1 MKKRSFFAAVF
12 LSPEERRL
20 RAGWRL
26 LLQTLLYMLLAAL
39 VVPLIG
45 LAGWTSSFLQGRY
58 ALFWQQLADLLA
70 LSISVYLARRWL
82 DRRSFASL
90 GLPVDAAVGRD
101 LLTGILIAGVMMG
114 FIFVL
119 HLLLGWMPDVAYAW
133 KTQPP
138 GLVLGQTG
146 FWLLIF
152 LLVGWKE
159 ELWMRGYWLQNM
171 ADGINVPWAVFLS
184 SAVFGLLHLGNPNAT
199 WVSALGIF
207 VAGVFLALPWVW
219 TRRLWLSIG
228 LHIGWNFFEGVIF
241 GFPVSGIDTFRL
253 LEPSINGP
261 ALWTGGAFGPEA
273 GLVLLPAIILGTLLV
288 WGYGRWT
295 TDDGRQTTDHG
306 QRTTDDGGR

>member
-1 MKKRSFFAAVF
+1 MKKRSFFAVVF

-26 LLQTLLYMLLAAL
+26 LLQTLLFMLLAAL
-39 VVPLIG
+39 VVPLINLTGWG
-45 LAGWTSSFLQGRY
+45 LHFFQGKY
-58 ALFWQQLADLLA
+58 ALLWQQLADLLT
-70 LSISVYLARRWL
+70 LTLSVYLARRWL

-90 GLPVDAAVGRD
+90 GLPLDAATGRD
-101 LLTGILIAGVMMG
+101 LLVGILIAGVMMG
-114 FIFVL
+114 FIFLL

-133 KTQPP
+133 KTQPA
-138 GLVLGQTG
+138 GFVLGQTG

-159 ELWMRGYWLQNM
+159 ELWMRGYGLQNL

-228 LHIGWNFFEGVIF
+228 LHIGWNFFEGVVF

-273 GLVLLPAIILGTLLV
+273 GLVLLPAILLGTLLV
-288 WGYGRWT
+288 WGYGRA
-295 TDDGRQTTDHG
+295 TDD
-306 QRTTDDGGR
+306 